1 MPKMKP
7 ILFNTEMVK
16 ENLEGR
22 KTATRRVVKPQPPAS
37 AQFIMGICSHGDY
50 AFDDSIDN
58 PGQDD
63 RRVYMAPYNPG
74 DILYVRET
82 WSTKLSNECIAQPCH
97 TGWCPYESCESA
109 TGPCFP
115 EDYIYKATDNLPSYG
130 GKWRPSIH
138 MPREAA
144 RIFLRVTDVRVEKLQ
159 ESFFCNGATVR
170 KLAAEGIDIGNQ
182 CRECIETYGSPCC
195 IDAESECGIL
205 DDVRDDFAKLW
216 DSTIKPTDLSRY
228 GWSANPWVWV
238 I

>member
-1 MPKMKP
+1 MPQMKP

-74 DILYVRET
+74 DVLYVRET
-82 WSTKLSNECIAQPCH
+82 WGYDKDN
-97 TGWCPYESCESA
+97 W
-109 TGPCFP
+109 
-115 EDYIYKATDNLPSYG
+115 IYKADFSDSDIQKIRSITR
-130 GKWRPSIH
+130 WRPSIH
-138 MPREAA
+138 MPKKAA
-144 RIFLRVTDVRVEKLQ
+144 RIFLWVTDVRVERLQ
-159 ESFFCNGATVR
+159 ESFFCHGATVR
-170 KLAAEGIDIGNQ
+170 NLAAEGIDIGDQ

-238 I
+238 IEYKRITKEEAYGN